1 MSDYV
6 ESVDDLMNYLEAKF
20 IPDRVI
26 SQDIQTYLPKEDT
39 IVMGDA
45 KTPSE
50 SSEVGRS
57 YLYLND
63 YILSN
68 DLGFK
73 REYTTPY
80 KLHLCL
86 FTMNQE
92 LPTPFLKYMF
102 VLENGV
108 YQFPMADIESGEM
121 VRIQET
127 AVSDDIDEDDAISG
141 EFLKQC
147 SQLLTKYVVMDNQTV
162 NEIYRGYLEDDEHNI
177 YAFFDV
183 NNMQLQMEVEYALI
197 TDILSGSLLG
207 KPMNTSCVNIFKLNP
222 FTLDVK
228 DTDGYVVPR
237 PISAYACRKTS
248 NEEYENIYYDEA
260 DRSADKTTVLLEQVS
275 HDMYGSIF
283 LFTMKPITGVYE
295 NIQRFALFNEDIHNE
310 HDEDTETAHS
320 DNMEDVSEEEEVDA
334 ENEENEEEEV
344 DEEDEENVDED
355 DDVEEENVEEENDV
369 EEEEYESAEV
379 DEEDVDEED
388 AEDEVEEENEE
399 EVETED
405 DDESITDSMED
416 GLCFTENDIEFCGVY
431 TIDIFVEI

>member
-6 ESVDDLMNYLEAKF
+6 GSVDDLMNYLEAKF
-20 IPDRVI
+20 ISDRVI
-26 SQDIQTYLPKEDT
+26 PQDIQTYLPKEDT
-39 IVMGDA
+39 IVMGDMN
-45 KTPSE
+45 TPSE

-127 AVSDDIDEDDAISG
+127 AVSEDIDEDDAISD

-162 NEIYRGYLEDDEHNI
+162 NEIYRGYLEDDEYNI

-183 NNMQLQMEVEYALI
+183 NNMQLQMDVDYALI

-207 KPMNTSCVNIFKLNP
+207 KPMNTSCINIFKLNP

-228 DTDGYVVPR
+228 DTDGYIVPR
-237 PISAYACRKTS
+237 PISAYACRKS
-248 NEEYENIYYDEA
+248 ANEEYENIYYDEA
-260 DRSADKTTVLLEQVS
+260 DRSANKTTVLIEQVS

-295 NIQRFALFNEDIHNE
+295 NIQRFALFNEGIHDE
-310 HDEDTETAHS
+310 DDEDTETAHS
-320 DNMEDVSEEEEVDA
+320 DDMEDVSEEEEVEVDEA
-334 ENEENEEEEV
+334 EEEEE
-344 DEEDEENVDED
+344 DEAEEEEDEEETESTE
-355 DDVEEENVEEENDV
+355 VEEA
-369 EEEEYESAEV
+369 EEEEDEDEAE
-379 DEEDVDEED
+379 EEED
-388 AEDEVEEENEE
+388 AEETESAEAEEEAAEGE
-399 EVETED
+399 TVETED
-405 DDESITDSMED
+405 DDESMNDSMDD
-416 GLCFTENDIEFCGVY
+416 GLCFTENGIEFCGVY

>member
-45 KTPSE
+45 NTPSE

-102 VLENGV
+102 VLENGI

-207 KPMNTSCVNIFKLNP
+207 KPLNTSCINIFKLNP

-310 HDEDTETAHS
+310 DDEDTETAHS
-320 DNMEDVSEEEEVDA
+320 DNMEDVSEEEEAEVD
-334 ENEENEEEEV
+334 EEAV
-344 DEEDEENVDED
+344 DEEDEAD
-355 DDVEEENVEEENDV
+355 EEEDEEETESADV
-369 EEEEYESAEV
+369 EEEEDVEEAE
-379 DEEDVDEED
+379 EEDEED